1 MTKIKE
7 TSTHFENKK
16 ALENECNEVYA
27 ISIIGGQWT
36 MAICCYLLEGKMRF
50 GEIKKVLPNITERV
64 LTLQLRKLEDHNIIF
79 RTVYPEVPPR
89 VEYELTSIGLK
100 LSPIIKALGQW
111 GAEHKEVNNKSFQSS
126 IQRSER

>member
-64 LTLQLRKLEDHNIIF
+64 LTLQLRKLEENNIIF

-100 LSPIIKALGQW
+100 LSSIIKSLGQW
-111 GAEHKEVNNKSFQSS
+111 GADHKEINKNSL
-126 IQRSER
+126 

>member
-16 ALENECNEVYA
+16 ALVNECNEVYA
-27 ISIIGGQWT
+27 TSIIGGQWT

-64 LTLQLRKLEDHNIIF
+64 LTLQLRKLEEHNIIS

-100 LSPIIKALGQW
+100 LAPIIKALGKW
-111 GAEHKEVNNKSFQSS
+111 GAEHKELDKNAL
-126 IQRSER
+126 

>member
-27 ISIIGGQWT
+27 TSIIGEQWT

-64 LTLQLRKLEDHNIIF
+64 LTLQLRKLEENKVII
-79 RTVYPEVPPR
+79 RTIYPEVPPR
-89 VEYELTSIGLK
+89 VEYELTPIGLK
-100 LSPIIKALGQW
+100 LAPIIKALGKW
-111 GAEHKEVNNKSFQSS
+111 GAEHKNLEEETK
-126 IQRSER
+126 

>member
-27 ISIIGGQWT
+27 TSIIGGQWT

-64 LTLQLRKLEDHNIIF
+64 LTLQLRKLEENKVII
-79 RTVYPEVPPR
+79 RTIYPEVPPR
-89 VEYELTSIGLK
+89 VEYELTPIGLK
-100 LSPIIKALGQW
+100 LAPIIKALGKW
-111 GAEHKEVNNKSFQSS
+111 GAEHKNLEEETKQA
-126 IQRSER
+126 